1 MVFEN
6 FSQSRS
12 QPELTKID
20 KQSLAFFTARCKAC
34 FHGNRCQLAE
44 NRGENFSINYYFNL
58 NSIDFRVNL
67 ETTWQYYCESAVG
80 MPYTMLKQ
88 LNKYNEVL
96 WVIKEN
102 QSSTTEVSTRKIYTK
117 VSKVNFELCR

>member
-1 MVFEN
+1 METDAN
-6 FSQSRS
+6 
-12 QPELTKID
+12 LLKT
-20 KQSLAFFTARCKAC
+20 
-34 FHGNRCQLAE
+34 
-44 NRGENFSINYYFNL
+44 ENFSIKYYFNL

-67 ETTWQYYCESAVG
+67 EKTWQYYCEIAVG
-80 MPYTMLKQ
+80 MPYTILKQ

-117 VSKVNFELCR
+117 VSKVNFELCS